1 MREASFGETAQPSC
15 AGRGAAALHG
25 LWVPGAR
32 ELRSAIREVREPPV
46 ADEELD
52 LIVFSCRGS
61 GQPDP
66 ATAAGG
72 RSQGC
77 GSGRRDHGAVARVA
91 GWGVPGAG
99 GRIPSE

>member
-25 LWVPGAR
+25 LRVPGAR
-32 ELRSAIREVREPPV
+32 ELRAAIREVREPPV
-46 ADEELD
+46 DEELD

-66 ATAAGG
+66 ATAAAGDRRAAAQGG
-72 RSQGC
+72 ETT
-77 GSGRRDHGAVARVA
+77 ARWPDRKSV
-91 GWGVPGAG
+91 V
-99 GRIPSE
+99 

>member
-25 LWVPGAR
+25 LRVPGAR
-32 ELRSAIREVREPPV
+32 ELRAAIRELREPPV

-66 ATAAGG
+66 ATAAAGDRRAAAQGG
-72 RSQGC
+72 ETT
-77 GSGRRDHGAVARVA
+77 AR
-91 GWGVPGAG
+91 WP
-99 GRIPSE
+99 E